1 MTTVHQTSTAP
12 KVRLAQPLAA
22 ALTGA
27 VIFALTMTAGEVF
40 DLNADSGDAPATSL
54 GEVLVYA
61 AIVLAA
67 VALATWLG
75 VRALAGTP
83 DRLAR
88 YSLGLAIGAAV
99 TFIAFWSGWPHV
111 LGATAVLL
119 AFEHRRRVGGFSG
132 MTATA
137 ALVGTAALVAAAYVR
152 DRLR

>member
-1 MTTVHQTSTAP
+1 MTTVHQTSNAP
-12 KVRLAQPLAA
+12 KVHRGRPFAA

-27 VIFALTMTAGEVF
+27 AVFAVTMTAGEVL
-40 DLNADSGDAPATSL
+40 DLNADSPDAPPTSV
-54 GEVLVYA
+54 GEIFVYA

-75 VRALAGTP
+75 GRALAGTP

-88 YSLGLAIGAAV
+88 YSLGLAIGAGV

-111 LGATAVLL
+111 LGATAVML
-119 AFEHRRRVGGFSG
+119 AFEHRRRIGGFSA

-137 ALVGTAALVAAAYVR
+137 AGIGAVALVAAAYVCVTG
-152 DRLR
+152 

>member
-1 MTTVHQTSTAP
+1 MTTVHQSSTAT
-12 KVRLAQPLAA
+12 KARRAQPLAA

-27 VIFALTMTAGEVF
+27 GIFALTMTAGEVF

-54 GEVLVYA
+54 GEVLAYA

-75 VRALAGTP
+75 ARAL
-83 DRLAR
+83 LAR

-119 AFEHRRRVGGFSG
+119 ALEHRRRVGGFSG

-137 ALVGTAALVAAAYVR
+137 ALVGTASLVAAAYVCVIG
-152 DRLR
+152 